1 MNIQA
6 AKVAKERG
14 EEELEIKVYSSLQK
28 GVAAKKWRRVPTAM
42 PNTFKNKGHGD

>member
-14 EEELEIKVYSSLQK
+14 EEELEVKAYSSLQK
-28 GVAAKKWRRVPTAM
+28 GVAAKKWRRFPTAM